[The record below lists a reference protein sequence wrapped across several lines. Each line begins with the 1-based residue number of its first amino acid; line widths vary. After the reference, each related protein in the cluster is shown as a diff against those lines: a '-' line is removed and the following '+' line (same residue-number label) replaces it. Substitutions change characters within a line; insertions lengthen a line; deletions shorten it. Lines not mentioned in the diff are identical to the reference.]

1 MRRQLV
7 ITGFTATTL
16 LLGGCG
22 VLSSLPFIGGGED
35 EAAVPEAVPIAP
47 QAAENFEDPL
57 VAEGEPPPP
66 PAAGDNVAEGLIPLA
81 DADTVAKLG
90 QTRQGRTDPFSTIP
104 VTLESVQDGGTVAVQ
119 APLEESLPRI
129 PSLPQ
134 LPNPLI
140 PQIGPFERPPTP
152 PNPPRPSADFPIPS
166 SPQNLPSSPQSI
178 PPSEPFAP
186 DLPDLP
192 EPTLA
197 QGLNVTG
204 VVVKADGTKYAIVET
219 SAGKSTYVREGDFVE
234 NGQVLVKRIE
244 SRKGGTPR
252 VVFEELGIEVTKSLG
267 EGGGQPTA
275 MRQLLSPLVLSRD
288 NDLV

>member
-22 VLSSLPFIGGGED
+22 VLSSLPFIGGGE
-35 EAAVPEAVPIAP
+35 EEVFVPESVPIAP

-66 PAAGDNVAEGLIPLA
+66 PEVGDDVADGLIPLA

-90 QTRQGRTDPFSTIP
+90 QTQQGRLDPFSTIP
-104 VTLESVQDGGTVAVQ
+104 VTINRAT
-119 APLEESLPRI
+119 APSTLEENLPAI
-129 PSLPQ
+129 PQLPQ
-134 LPNPLI
+134 LPSPLI
-140 PQIGPFERPPTP
+140 PQIGSFEQPPAAPTLP
-152 PNPPRPSADFPIPS
+152 TPSADFPTSQAPQNLPGS
-166 SPQNLPSSPQSI
+166 SPQNLPGP
-178 PPSEPFAP
+178 EPFAP

-204 VVVKADGTKYAIVET
+204 VVVKNDGTKYAIVET
-219 SAGKSTYVREGDFVE
+219 STGKSTYVREGDFVE

-244 SRKGGTPR
+244 SRQGGTPR
-252 VVFEELGIEVTKSLG
+252 VVFEELGIEVNKSLG
-267 EGGGQPTA
+267 EGGATPTA
-275 MRQLLSPLVLSRD
+275 ASASTSPAT
-288 NDLV
+288 

>member
-1 MRRQLV
+1 MRRKLV

-22 VLSSLPFIGGGED
+22 ILSSLPFIGGGED

-47 QAAENFEDPL
+47 QAAENFDDPL

-66 PAAGDNVAEGLIPLA
+66 PAAGDDVAEGLIPLA

-104 VTLESVQDGGTVAVQ
+104 IEGS
-119 APLEESLPRI
+119 I
-129 PSLPQ
+129 PPSTRLPQ
-134 LPNPLI
+134 IPGLPGVPIALSPRLRL
-140 PQIGPFERPPTP
+140 PQSISNFPDFPTP
-152 PNPPRPSADFPIPS
+152 QSPRSPQSTPTPQ
-166 SPQNLPSSPQSI
+166 SPQNL

-219 SAGKSTYVREGDFVE
+219 STGKSTYVREGDFVE

-275 MRQLLSPLVLSRD
+275 MTPGGAPPPGQPNGSPSSMGRISV
-288 NDLV
+288 NPTAA